1 MSTGATGY
9 PILISYPID
18 PNIIENKDVINEIRK
33 LFPVDDKDEGQY
45 YMYLLTDVKHG
56 NIAINIAANYIM
68 LRMSNTKRCLSL
80 PATRY
85 SGLSRKSVELFWDL
99 ISLLEEYGWK
109 FDQKENWGDWGTD
122 DEGRPTATYDYP
134 LPENRA
140 KFIQLLKKV
149 YTMPMTKR
157 ALA

>member
-9 PILISYPID
+9 PILRSYPID

-33 LFPVDDKDEGQY
+33 LFPVDDKGEGQY
-45 YMYLLTDVKHG
+45 YMYLLTDAKHG
-56 NIAINIAANYIM
+56 NIAINIVANYIM
-68 LRMSNTKRCLSL
+68 LRMSGIKRCISL
-80 PATRY
+80 PANKY

-99 ISLLEEYGWK
+99 IPIIEEHGWK
-109 FDQKENWGDWGTD
+109 FVKKEDWGMD
-122 DEGRPTATYDYP
+122 DEGRLTATYDYP

-140 KFIQLLKKV
+140 LFIELLKKV
-149 YTMPMTKR
+149 YTLPMTKR